1 MADREI
7 VCRGAMSEAESA
19 EQIDEAA
26 FAWVA
31 RLDREGRSP
40 KTEAALE
47 AWLAADAR
55 RRGAFLRAE
64 ALWTRLDRASL
75 VHAYPQPA
83 PPASVSR
90 RLMLA
95 AGSAMAASGLFAWF
109 IFGRETAFDTTLG

>member
-40 KTEAALE
+40 ETEAALE
-47 AWLAADAR
+47 AWLAGDAR

-64 ALWTRLDRASL
+64 ALWSRLDRASL
-75 VHAYPQPA
+75 APAYA
-83 PPASVSR
+83 RPPVTVSR
-90 RLMLA
+90 RVMLA
-95 AGSAMAASGLFAWF
+95 AGSAVAASGVFAWF
-109 IFGRETAFDTTLG
+109 FIGRETPFDT